1 MGAASGIVAT
11 AAIEGDAGTAVAAA
25 VAATGGDPA
34 RTIDAG
40 LNYILDG
47 HNARAGL
54 VVQNMK
60 PSAGSSS
67 TGVQL
72 GIQIQE

>member
-1 MGAASGIVAT
+1 MNRGLGGQVA
-11 AAIEGDAGTAVAAA
+11 
-25 VAATGGDPA
+25 PW
-34 RTIDAG
+34 
-40 LNYILDG
+40 NILDG

-54 VVQNMK
+54 VVQNMQ

-67 TGVQL
+67 TGVQP